1 MSISSDTEAGRI
13 VKSAVGEAHEN
24 CFLRMY
30 DGIGRKCES
39 RFWLRQE
46 TTSTSTFKGARS
58 KSRLR
63 WLILQIGFTS
73 ELYGRAAHDK
83 VRVSDAPKNTT
94 QSCTLLYAQ
103 VSGRNPETFFI
114 SSLLTA
120 GGVAER
126 LATTR
131 TLDDGRALAYKHK
144 QTPPPPRVTPAVGFR
159 GTCTCVERLILW
171 CATAVPDTVCCTEG
185 SCTALHTP
193 SR

>member
-1 MSISSDTEAGRI
+1 MWCVPYLSVNFLEEQHRQTVSRTEPSNNQFQFPPEVSYMLCPSIYSRYDMSISSDTEAGRI

-63 WLILQIGFTS
+63 WLILQIGFTP

-83 VRVSDAPKNTT
+83 VRVSEHRQT
-94 QSCTLLYAQ
+94 QH
-103 VSGRNPETFFI
+103 
-114 SSLLTA
+114 
-120 GGVAER
+120 
-126 LATTR
+126 
-131 TLDDGRALAYKHK
+131 RAAH
-144 QTPPPPRVTPAVGFR
+144 
-159 GTCTCVERLILW
+159 
-171 CATAVPDTVCCTEG
+171 CCTRRFQGETRKR
-185 SCTALHTP
+185 SSFLH
-193 SR
+193 S